1 MGDIQ
6 MERQDANSTSAFGL
20 CAGIFL
26 LSSAI
31 LSFEILASRISA
43 IVLVH
48 NYAFMVVSLAILGLG
63 CGGIFAFY
71 RWRAGKL
78 GGLHL
83 EF

>member
-1 MGDIQ
+1 
-6 MERQDANSTSAFGL
+6 MEKRDANSKSTFGL
-20 CAGIFL
+20 FAGIFL

-48 NYAFMVVSLAILGLG
+48 NYAFMVVSLAVLGLG

-71 RWRAGKL
+71 RWRAGKDRTSVV
-78 GGLHL
+78 
-83 EF
+83 